1 VASESHAVK
10 LALAQFNPTVG
21 ALTDNV
27 ARMRAWIAEAHA
39 AGSDLVLFPELALV
53 GYPPRDLVERQSFVQ
68 AVQARTAE
76 LVRSVPAGL
85 TVVFGSIGLAS
96 GRRGPPLTNDAVVAS
111 GGVEVA
117 RVSKQLLPTYDVF
130 DEARHFQPGDHTAI
144 IRCGSASVALSICE
158 DAWAETEWF
167 SARYLNN
174 PLAALQGR
182 SPDLLLNLSASP
194 FTLSKWGARDELFRQ
209 IALRHG
215 VAVAVANQ
223 VGANDEILFDGSSL
237 LWSKAGQLL
246 ARAPSFEEALVYAD
260 LERGGS
266 IAEVASS
273 ADAALHRALV
283 MGVRDY
289 AKKCGFRRAVLGL
302 SGGIDSALTAALAAD
317 ALGPENVLGLAMPTR
332 YSSPGSLA
340 DAEALAKNLGIAYR
354 VVDIDPI
361 FESYRASLGG
371 LIDGLPPTSDDVTWE
386 NVQARIRGATVMAVS
401 NRTGALVLTT
411 GNKSEIAVG
420 YCTLYGDM
428 AGGLAVIS
436 DVPKT
441 TVYKLARYINR
452 DALRIPQSSID
463 KAPSAEL
470 RPDQTDQDS
479 LPPYPELDAVLEL
492 YVEDQLSPT
501 EIARRG
507 HDPALVARIVRLVQ
521 RAEYKRRQAAPGLIV
536 TRKAFGPGRRMPVAR
551 GYEEELA

>member
-1 VASESHAVK
+1 MK
-10 LALAQFNPTVG
+10 LALAQLNPTVG
-21 ALTDNV
+21 ALSHNV
-27 ARMRAWIAEAHA
+27 ARMQGWIAQAQRQGA
-39 AGSDLVLFPELALV
+39 DLVLFPELSLV
-53 GYPPRDLVERQSFVQ
+53 GYPPRDLVERQSFVE
-68 AVQARTAE
+68 AVLTRTAE

-85 TVVFGSIGLAS
+85 TVVFGTLGRAS

-130 DEARHFQPGDHTAI
+130 EEARHFQPGDHTAFI
-144 IRCGSASVALSICE
+144 QCAGKSVALSICE

-167 SARYLNN
+167 GARYSTN
-174 PLAALQGR
+174 PLAALAGR
-182 SPDLLLNLSASP
+182 SVDLLLNLSASP
-194 FTLSKWGARDELFRQ
+194 FTLAKWGARDELFRQ
-209 IALRHG
+209 IALQHG
-215 VAVAVANQ
+215 VAVAVTNQ
-223 VGANDEILFDGSSL
+223 VGGNDEILFDGTSL
-237 LWSKAGQLL
+237 LWSPKGELL
-246 ARAPSFEEALVYAD
+246 ARAPSFEESLLFAD
-260 LERGGS
+260 LERGGP
-266 IAEVASS
+266 IAPLEPS
-273 ADAALHRALV
+273 AEGVLYRALI
-283 MGVRDY
+283 MGLRDY
-289 AKKCGFRRAVLGL
+289 ARKCGFQRAVLGL
-302 SGGIDSALTAALAAD
+302 SGGIDSALTALLAAD
-317 ALGPENVLGLAMPTR
+317 ALGPENVLGVAMPTR

-340 DAEALAKNLGIAYR
+340 DAAALAKNLGIAHR
-354 VVDIDPI
+354 VIDIDPI
-361 FESYRASLGG
+361 FEGYRRG
-371 LIDGLPPTSDDVTWE
+371 LAPTIDDLPAGAGEDVTWE
-386 NVQARIRGATVMAVS
+386 NVQARIRGATVMAIS

-428 AGGLAVIS
+428 AGGLALIS

-441 TVYKLARYINR
+441 AVYRLSEYVNR
-452 DALRIPQSSID
+452 ERERIPRSSID

-492 YVEDQLSPT
+492 YVEDQLSPV

-507 HDPALVARIVRLVQ
+507 HDAALVARIVRLVQ

-551 GYEEELA
+551 GYEEEPG